1 MNITP
6 EQELSLIIEMLT
18 RLNVPNEE
26 ASIVAEVTLDADLK
40 GFSSHG
46 LGRFPQYVK
55 GLELGT
61 IHPVT
66 EISIER
72 DYPATRLINGNHG
85 FGHVVTYRAMEM
97 AIEKSKET
105 GIGLVGIHDSNHFGV
120 AGYYSDMAVMQDLIG
135 IVIANTEPAVAPI
148 GGKEPIL
155 GTNPLAIGI
164 PSNSHY
170 VSVDMATSASARG
183 KLMEAKRRG
192 ELIPEN
198 VALDSEGRPTIDPCE
213 ALKGS
218 ILPFG
223 AHKGYALAFMIEI
236 LAGPLV
242 KASYGKS
249 VKGTAN
255 PEVMCTK
262 GDLIVAIDPS
272 KFVDLEDFKN
282 DVDNFISEVKATPNV
297 FIPGDM
303 EVRNVKRYQENGIP
317 LDNKLIKQL
326 QEISQKLEVNLYDI
340 LGNKEEIP

>member
-1 MNITP
+1 MKITP

-18 RLNVPNEE
+18 QLDVPNEE

-55 GLELGT
+55 GLEVGT
-61 IHPVT
+61 IKPKS
-66 EISIER
+66 EITVEKESL
-72 DYPATRLINGNHG
+72 ATALINGNHG

-97 AIEKSKET
+97 AISKAREA
-105 GIGLVGIHDSNHFGV
+105 GVGIIGIHNSNHFGV
-120 AGYYSDMAVMQDLIG
+120 AGYYSDMAIMEDMIG

-164 PSNSHY
+164 PSGSHY

-183 KLMEAKRRG
+183 KLIEAKRRG
-192 ELIPEN
+192 EMIPEN
-198 VALDSEGRPTIDPCE
+198 VALDADGRPTIDPCE

-236 LAGPLV
+236 MAGPLV
-242 KASYGKS
+242 NASYGKA
-249 VKGTAN
+249 VAGTAN
-255 PEVMCTK
+255 SEVECTK
-262 GDLIVAIDPS
+262 GDLVMALDPS
-272 KFVDLEDFKN
+272 KFVDLEEFKK
-282 DVDNFISEVKATPNV
+282 DVDDFIAEVKSTPNV

-303 EVRNVKRYQENGIP
+303 EVRNVKRHQEKGMP
-317 LDNKLIKQL
+317 LDDNLVKQL
-326 QEISQKLEVNLYDI
+326 REITRELGVDARDI
-340 LGNKEEIP
+340 LGE

>member
-6 EQELSLIIEMLT
+6 EQELSLIMEMLT
-18 RLNVPNEE
+18 KLDVSNEE

-55 GLELGT
+55 GLEVGT
-61 IHPVT
+61 IKPKS
-66 EISIER
+66 EITFEKDNI
-72 DYPATRLINGNHG
+72 ATALINGNHG

-97 AIEKSKET
+97 AIKKAKKA
-105 GIGLVGIHDSNHFGV
+105 GIGMVGIHNSNHFGV
-120 AGYYSDMAVMQDLIG
+120 AGYYTDMAIMEDLIG

-164 PSNSHY
+164 PSQSHY

-183 KLMEAKRRG
+183 KLLEAKRRG
-192 ELIPEN
+192 EMIPEN
-198 VALDSEGRPTIDPCE
+198 VALDANGRPTIDPRE

-236 LAGPLV
+236 MAGPLV
-242 KASYGKS
+242 NASFGKA
-249 VKGTAN
+249 VTGTAN
-255 PEVMCTK
+255 PEVTCTK
-262 GDLIVAIDPS
+262 GDLIAAIDPS
-272 KFVDLEDFKN
+272 QFVDMEDFKN
-282 DVDNFISEVKATPNV
+282 DVDEFIAEVKATPNV

-303 EVRNVKRYQENGIP
+303 EVRNVKRHQEEGIP
-317 LDNKLIKQL
+317 LDDNLVKQL
-326 QEISQKLEVNLYDI
+326 REITRELEIDAVDI
-340 LGNKEEIP
+340 LGE

>member
-1 MNITP
+1 MKITA
-6 EQELSLIIEMLT
+6 EQELSLIMEMLT
-18 RLNVPNEE
+18 HMDVPNED

-55 GLELGT
+55 GLKVGT
-61 IHPVT
+61 IKPKS
-66 EISIER
+66 EITVEKESG
-72 DYPATRLINGNHG
+72 ATALLNGNHS

-97 AIEKSKET
+97 AMKKAKDT
-105 GIGLVGIHDSNHFGV
+105 GIGLVGVHNSNHFGV
-120 AGYYSDMAVMQDLIG
+120 AGYYTDMAIMEDLIG

-155 GTNPLAIGI
+155 GTNPLAIGM
-164 PSNSHY
+164 PSQSHY

-183 KLMEAKRRG
+183 KLLEAKRRG
-192 ELIPEN
+192 EMIPEN
-198 VALDSEGRPTIDPCE
+198 VALDAHGRPTIDPLE

-236 LAGPLV
+236 MAGPLV
-242 KASYGKS
+242 NASYGKS
-249 VKGTAN
+249 VTGTAN

-262 GDLIVAIDPS
+262 GDLIAAIDPS
-272 KFVDLEDFKN
+272 KFVDMEDFKN
-282 DVDNFISEVKATPNV
+282 QVDDFINEIKATPNV

-303 EVRNVKRYQENGIP
+303 EVRNVKQHQEEGMS
-317 LDNKLIKQL
+317 LDDNLVEELKEITSKLDL
-326 QEISQKLEVNLYDI
+326 DTTSI
-340 LGNKEEIP
+340 LGE